1 MTDTH
6 LRIPRSE
13 AYHWPS
19 SLIGPV
25 PGMTLSEQEVDALY
39 GLPSM
44 SNNWR
49 RIVLC
54 GSTIDW
60 AEERLEEGCCGEI
73 FTEPTADTD
82 IDIDVEIDE
91 VDPDL
96 ARIYDRLDL
105 LAMFHPEKASAVRAF
120 YLDQVTQGELAKQLG
135 ISQPSVCARI
145 KSGVEWMRSL
155 SDEAVEFLRLD
166 DVQRRSIVSL
176 DIDRTPVVEAIVAY
190 TGGKSQVESTGNG
203 RCSQP
208 ALSGWIRRL
217 ISDSTHI
224 GLSDA
229 LKSLLYS

>member
-1 MTDTH
+1 MTRDT
-6 LRIPRSE
+6 
-13 AYHWPS
+13 HWPS

-25 PGMTLSEQEVDALY
+25 PGMTLSEREVDALY

-44 SNNWR
+44 QNNWR

-60 AEERLEEGCCGEI
+60 TEERLEEGSAEI
-73 FTEPTADTD
+73 FSEPTTETDTD
-82 IDIDVEIDE
+82 FELDGMTRCEPYMDS
-91 VDPDL
+91 PDL
-96 ARIYDRLDL
+96 VRIYDRLDL
-105 LAMFHPEKASAVRAF
+105 LAVFHPEKASAVRAF
-120 YLDQVTQGELAKQLG
+120 YLDQVTQGELAKRLG
-135 ISQPSVCARI
+135 ISQPSVCARV

-166 DVQRRSIVSL
+166 EGQRRAIVSRE
-176 DIDRTPVVEAIVAY
+176 IARQPVLEAIVAY

-217 ISDSTHI
+217 IAGSTHI

-229 LKSLLYS
+229 LKSLSYGR